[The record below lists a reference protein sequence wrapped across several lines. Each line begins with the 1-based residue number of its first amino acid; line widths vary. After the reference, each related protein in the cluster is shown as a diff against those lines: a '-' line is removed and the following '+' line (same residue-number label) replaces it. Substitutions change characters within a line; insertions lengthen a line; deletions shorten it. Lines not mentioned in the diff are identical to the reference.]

1 MFFSSIVFGFMLNII
16 YVCRFQLG
24 LWDCARSFVFLHELT
39 LMAADSTHYLHMYAC
54 VFIFK
59 DVFIKPRNLC
69 DLVELSAM
77 RALPRDVS
85 WRPKFIQNKNTYKTK
100 IEVEIK
106 SI

>member
-1 MFFSSIVFGFMLNII
+1 MQISARTVGLCPLVCFSSRTNFNGRLI
-16 YVCRFQLG
+16 
-24 LWDCARSFVFLHELT
+24 
-39 LMAADSTHYLHMYAC
+39 ADSTHYLHMYAC

-77 RALPRDVS
+77 RALPLDVS
-85 WRPKFIQNKNTYKTK
+85 WQPKFVQNKNTYKTK